1 MEKNEKKYKDAVKYK
16 EKNKKKYEDAVE
28 YKDTHEMEFEAVE
41 KLNEK
46 RGSLKA
52 SYAKYELIKEYEK
65 MDKLTNLMEKY
76 TVMSHYLRLA
86 LLEMAH
92 LQIE

>member
-1 MEKNEKKYKDAVKYK
+1 MVKNEKKYKDAVKYK

-46 RGSLKA
+46 RGS
-52 SYAKYELIKEYEK
+52 
-65 MDKLTNLMEKY
+65 
-76 TVMSHYLRLA
+76 
-86 LLEMAH
+86 
-92 LQIE
+92 

>member
-46 RGSLKA
+46 RGS
-52 SYAKYELIKEYEK
+52 
-65 MDKLTNLMEKY
+65 
-76 TVMSHYLRLA
+76 
-86 LLEMAH
+86 
-92 LQIE
+92 

>member
-1 MEKNEKKYKDAVKYK
+1 
-16 EKNKKKYEDAVE
+16 
-28 YKDTHEMEFEAVE
+28 
-41 KLNEK
+41 
-46 RGSLKA
+46 
-52 SYAKYELIKEYEK
+52 
-65 MDKLTNLMEKY
+65 MDQLTNLMEKY